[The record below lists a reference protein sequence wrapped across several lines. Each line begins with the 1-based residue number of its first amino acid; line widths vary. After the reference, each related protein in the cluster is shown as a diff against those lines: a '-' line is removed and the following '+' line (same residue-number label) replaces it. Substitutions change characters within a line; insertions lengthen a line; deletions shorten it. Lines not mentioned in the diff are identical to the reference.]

1 MAYIKFMP
9 IKFTYGV
16 TSNFTKSGA
25 VKFTAFLT
33 FGFYRLVKFLG
44 KIS

>member
-33 FGFYRLVKFLG
+33 FAFLQVC
-44 KIS
+44 